1 MEQKILERISQA
13 LSNLSERQKTVAQYI
28 LSHQEE
34 SAFMTSTQL
43 AQASGVSE
51 ATVIRFANRMG
62 YQRYADMQGALG
74 ALVRGKLS
82 QIERLRRCGVTG
94 SPGRLMQTAI
104 RSMQTDMASIE
115 KTLAG
120 LREEDL
126 SAVVSALA
134 KARRLYVTGLH
145 SEFGLA
151 CYFASTLSWIRAQVY
166 LVGESHSPA
175 FDAVSDMSPEDA
187 MLVISFPPY
196 PADTVRLAGA
206 ALQRGAT
213 VVAITDTH
221 LSPLSRRADHALFA
235 CDEKLSYVDNSAP
248 AQSLLSL
255 LLTLLGNYDYEA
267 SSQSLSRKQEY
278 WDEIGFYYKET
289 D

>member
-13 LSNLSERQKTVAQYI
+13 LPSLSGRQKTTAQFI

-34 SAFMTSTQL
+34 AAFMTSTQL

-62 YQRYADMQGALG
+62 YHRYADMQRALG
-74 ALVRGKLS
+74 ALVRGRLS
-82 QIERLRRCGVTG
+82 QVERFRRSGLALSSG
-94 SPGRLMQTAI
+94 KLMQTAI

-115 KTLAG
+115 KTLSG
-120 LREEDL
+120 LCEEDL
-126 SAVVSALA
+126 SAVVTALA
-134 KARRLYVTGLH
+134 KAQRLYVAGLH

-151 CYFASTLSWIRAQVY
+151 CYFASTLSWIRSQVY
-166 LVGESHSPA
+166 LVGESHAPA
-175 FDAVSDMSPEDA
+175 FDAVSDMTPEDV

-196 PADTVRLAGA
+196 PAATVLFANA

-221 LSPLSRRADHALFA
+221 LSPLSRRADYTLFVH
-235 CDEKLSYVDNSAP
+235 DEKLSYVDNSAP
-248 AQSLLSL
+248 AQSLLSVL
-255 LLTLLGNYDYEA
+255 LNLLGNYDYES
-267 SSQSLSRKQEY
+267 SSQFLSRKQEY